1 MYLYVYI
8 HIYIYIHMKTE
19 FQNSIVRSDFLYH
32 ITGIKIAWI
41 NPCTCIM
48 DLCNLGNYVQTY
60 IH

>member
-1 MYLYVYI
+1 M
-8 HIYIYIHMKTE
+8 HMKTE